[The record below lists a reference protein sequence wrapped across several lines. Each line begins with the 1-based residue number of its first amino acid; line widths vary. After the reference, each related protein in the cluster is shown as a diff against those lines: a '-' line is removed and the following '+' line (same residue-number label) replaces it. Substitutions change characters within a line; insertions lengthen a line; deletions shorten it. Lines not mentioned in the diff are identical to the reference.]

1 VPDWTNRRGHLPRM
15 LPTHRIRRATN
26 AGGQVGGSDQHQE
39 VLLGDRR
46 DAAEQE
52 RFDPDQDGSEKH
64 PR

>member
-1 VPDWTNRRGHLPRM
+1 M

-39 VLLGDRR
+39 VLLGDRQ